1 MAYYV
6 PVDQGPDAAQLNS
19 FEPSFGASLRS
30 SVQSTFN
37 ENPSTLLWDYGRLR
51 AANSGQKLTR
61 ERAQEQIKGAGLS
74 LAVPEDGYTQEALDI
89 LIGRQQQAA
98 ARQSMDE
105 RTPWGWGSLVRG
117 SAQLLTGVA
126 DPLNVASAFVPVVR
140 EARAASWMARAGE
153 GFAARAGTRAA
164 IGAVEGAAGAA
175 MLEPLVFGLHS
186 AMQDDYDMTDSLVNL
201 AFGTVLGGVLHSG
214 AGMVSDVA
222 QRAATRAA
230 RTEID
235 RIMAETPKTAIEAV
249 DAAGPAAHEA
259 AFRTALADAAQ
270 GRAPDVEAVV
280 RTIGQQEREANF
292 KAWFGDSKV
301 VDAEGKPLVLYRG
314 TANEDG
320 GSAPG
325 NLVYLSPEPSF
336 ASNYANKPGGVVM
349 PVYARSSDVIDASR
363 GDGLALWKEFQ
374 KERGKEWY
382 DDTTGTSRGAL
393 PSWQRIHE
401 FQAWLDRRGVK
412 YDGLWLSESNGLPS
426 LAVRDTSQLKSA
438 IGNSGRFDPNSA
450 SLTDPLDAVRAT
462 AQRQAAPDALAI
474 GSPDASRAADE
485 RLALAPKDEAVE
497 SATAQMAEA
506 TQQYQAIRKN
516 LELGGVPPSRLEAV
530 DNALSAYDEGV
541 KDAKNIGE
549 AIMQYALCGIRQ

>member
-6 PVDQGPDAAQLNS
+6 PVDQGPDAPQLSS

-30 SVQSTFN
+30 SVQGTFN
-37 ENPSTLLWDYGRLR
+37 ENPTTLLWDYGRLR

-153 GFAARAGTRAA
+153 GLAARAGTRAA
-164 IGAVEGAAGAA
+164 IGGIEGAAGAA

-186 AMQDDYDMTDSLVNL
+186 AMQDDYTMTDSLVNL

-222 QRAATRAA
+222 GRRTARMQIDALRKELSDVTQTVNVSREAVAERAAAGELSQADIAVLVARAEVGEPEAIRLLNEAATPGYIRDAERTTDVTTDAASVDEPPIDIKSLSEKELVSLIA
-230 RTEID
+230 RAEAGDGDAVRLLTEAS
-235 RIMAETPKTAIEAV
+235 RPAYLQPKQASAIETI
-249 DAAGPAAHEA
+249 AAAEPQVHEA
-259 AFRTALADAAQ
+259 AFRSAVADSVQ
-270 GRAPDVEAVV
+270 GRAPDVEAVI
-280 RTIGQQEREANF
+280 RTA
-292 KAWFGDSKV
+292 S
-301 VDAEGKPLVLYRG
+301 
-314 TANEDG
+314 TAG
-320 GSAPG
+320 
-325 NLVYLSPEPSF
+325 
-336 ASNYANKPGGVVM
+336 
-349 PVYARSSDVIDASR
+349 PV
-363 GDGLALWKEFQ
+363 E
-374 KERGKEWY
+374 
-382 DDTTGTSRGAL
+382 
-393 PSWQRIHE
+393 
-401 FQAWLDRRGVK
+401 
-412 YDGLWLSESNGLPS
+412 
-426 LAVRDTSQLKSA
+426 
-438 IGNSGRFDPNSA
+438 
-450 SLTDPLDAVRAT
+450 AVRAT
-462 AQRQAAPDALAI
+462 AQRQAAPDSLAI
-474 GSPDASRAADE
+474 GSPEVSRAADE
-485 RLALAPKDEAVE
+485 RLAMAPKDEAVE
-497 SATAQMAEA
+497 SATAQMTEA

-530 DNALSAYDEGV
+530 DNALTAYDEGV

-549 AIMQYALCGIRQ
+549 AIMQYAMCGIRQ

>member
-37 ENPSTLLWDYGRLR
+37 ENPTTLLWDYGRLR
-51 AANSGQKLTR
+51 AANSGPKLAR

-74 LAVPEDGYTQEALDI
+74 LTVPEDGYTQEALDI
-89 LIGRQQQAA
+89 VIGRQQQAA

-214 AGMVSDVA
+214 AGMVADVAGRRTARMQIDALRQELSDVTQTVNVSREAVA
-222 QRAATRAA
+222 QRAAAGELSQADIAVLVARAEVGEPEAIRLLNEAAAPGYIRDAERTTDAASVDEPPIDIKALSEKELVSLIARAEAGDGEAVRLLTEAA
-230 RTEID
+230 RPAYIQ
-235 RIMAETPKTAIEAV
+235 PKQASAIETI
-249 DAAGPAAHEA
+249 AAAEPQVHEA
-259 AFRTALADAAQ
+259 AFRSAVADSVQ
-270 GRAPDVEAVV
+270 GRVPDVEAVV
-280 RTIGQQEREANF
+280 RTA
-292 KAWFGDSKV
+292 S
-301 VDAEGKPLVLYRG
+301 
-314 TANEDG
+314 TAG
-320 GSAPG
+320 
-325 NLVYLSPEPSF
+325 
-336 ASNYANKPGGVVM
+336 
-349 PVYARSSDVIDASR
+349 PV
-363 GDGLALWKEFQ
+363 
-374 KERGKEWY
+374 
-382 DDTTGTSRGAL
+382 
-393 PSWQRIHE
+393 
-401 FQAWLDRRGVK
+401 
-412 YDGLWLSESNGLPS
+412 
-426 LAVRDTSQLKSA
+426 
-438 IGNSGRFDPNSA
+438 
-450 SLTDPLDAVRAT
+450 DAVRAT
-462 AQRQAAPDALAI
+462 AQRQTAPDALAI
-474 GSPDASRAADE
+474 GSPEVSRAADE

-497 SATAQMAEA
+497 SATAQMTEA

-530 DNALSAYDEGV
+530 DNALAAYDEGV

-549 AIMQYALCGIRQ
+549 AIMQYALCGVRQ

>member
-6 PVDQGPDAAQLNS
+6 PVDKGPDVAPLEA

-37 ENPSTLLWDYGRLR
+37 ENPTTLLWDYGRLR
-51 AANSGQKLTR
+51 AANSGPKLAR

-74 LAVPEDGYTQEALDI
+74 LTVPEDGYTQEALDI
-89 LIGRQQQAA
+89 VIGRQQQAA

-280 RTIGQQEREANF
+280 QAAVEPATTFTTAKGSVYTLGEGGATTRDKAARSDIGHE
-292 KAWFGDSKV
+292 GDSGLK
-301 VDAEGKPLVLYRG
+301 
-314 TANEDG
+314 
-320 GSAPG
+320 
-325 NLVYLSPEPSF
+325 EPSE
-336 ASNYANKPGGVVM
+336 ATYYLTREQADALAEIQAKGG
-349 PVYARSSDVIDASR
+349 DADR
-363 GDGLALWKEFQ
+363 IIA
-374 KERGKEWY
+374 
-382 DDTTGTSRGAL
+382 AL
-393 PSWQRIHE
+393 PDGRIGIQYISGKDAGKFEGRTVVSPAREPEIGLLPLELWEGGKSQHFGNE
-401 FQAWLDRRGVK
+401 IVSVDRRVPGPVEK
-412 YDGLWLSESNGLPS
+412 
-426 LAVRDTSQLKSA
+426 
-438 IGNSGRFDPNSA
+438 
-450 SLTDPLDAVRAT
+450 VRAT
-462 AQRQAAPDALAI
+462 AQRQAAPDSLAI

-497 SATAQMAEA
+497 SATAQMTEA

-530 DNALSAYDEGV
+530 DNALAAYDEGV

-549 AIMQYALCGIRQ
+549 AIMQYALCGVRQ